1 MKKIAVILAAL
12 AGLLSGCVVYDD
24 RNRNDG
30 RYRGDRDSQSHHGD
44 HDRDR
49 DGVQDRQDRRPND
62 PGRY

>member
-1 MKKIAVILAAL
+1 MKKLAVILAAL

-30 RYRGDRDSQSHHGD
+30 RYRGDRDSQSHRGD
-44 HDRDR
+44 HDRDH